1 MGCLCFA
8 PLYFPSSSL
17 AGNKEQAHTAMLKD
31 PWCLGDG
38 MLGRILEVLI
48 FIEWI
53 NFKEAPGLPLL
64 ITFKDLKMIL
74 AQVKDGNFDCL
85 SWMNLPDMTQVLL

>member
-1 MGCLCFA
+1 MVPGRWDA
-8 PLYFPSSSL
+8 W
-17 AGNKEQAHTAMLKD
+17 AH
-31 PWCLGDG
+31 LGGVD
-38 MLGRILEVLI
+38 
-48 FIEWI
+48 FIEWV
-53 NFKEAPGLPLL
+53 NCKEAPGLPLL